1 MRLLKKCSLVLT
13 LGLFVYSAGA
23 LSQDDDVQTFSQ
35 ELKLLESLTAYNE
48 QLQLQ
53 VNEQKK
59 VMAQIQ
65 ESFDK
70 SGDLGRQV
78 VPLMNKMVDA
88 ITMFVQADL
97 PFRAEERQEGIADLK
112 AAMIDTETSISEKF
126 RQIMNLYAIE
136 SEYGRTSEAY
146 SGALSEEFNSI
157 DVDFLRIGR
166 VALYYQSKDGKTSGM
181 WDKGQS
187 KWVELPAEYNRDIR
201 KSIRVASKSVAPEL
215 IKLPVA
221 SLGKI

>member
-1 MRLLKKCSLVLT
+1 VLT

-23 LSQDDDVQTFSQ
+23 ASENDDVQAFSQ
-35 ELKLLESLTAYNE
+35 ELKLLQSLTAYNQ

-53 VNEQKK
+53 VKEQEK
-59 VMAQIQ
+59 VIAQIQ
-65 ESFDK
+65 ESFDN

-88 ITMFVQADL
+88 ITLFVQADL
-97 PFRAEERQEGIADLK
+97 PFREEERKEGLANLK
-112 AAMIDTETSISEKF
+112 ASMIDTEMSVSEKF
-126 RQIMNLYAIE
+126 RQIINLYAIE
-136 SEYGRTSEAY
+136 SEYGRTYEAY
-146 SGALSEEFNSI
+146 SGALSQEFNAV

-166 VALYYQSKDGKTSGM
+166 VALYYQSKDGKKSGM
-181 WDKGQS
+181 WDKSQS
-187 KWVELPAEYNRDIR
+187 KWVDLPAEYNRDIR

-215 IKLPVA
+215 VKLPIA